1 MSTRPIMPRP
11 KRSSTRRS
19 VLGVPKRDGA
29 TSAGPRSLL
38 PPGVDT
44 QLRSLERSTK
54 SDREPTTALRE
65 TVEAIWQIVEQAAS
79 ERALDGSRHGAS
91 ALLARRELLQRG
103 TCTLSAVIRR
113 GVASGAFRPRRAS
126 WAIRRLPFAIVAGAC
141 AQWVFGLATAP
152 SLRASAAV
160 KGALEVLRPR
170 QALHIDK
177 LSLRVD

>member
-1 MSTRPIMPRP
+1 MSTRPIMTRP
-11 KRSSTRRS
+11 GRRSTRGS
-19 VLGVPKRDGA
+19 VLGAPRRDGA
-29 TSAGPRSLL
+29 TPAESRSLL
-38 PPGVDT
+38 PRRVDK
-44 QLRSLERSTK
+44 QLQSLERSSK
-54 SDREPTTALRE
+54 SDRDPATALRE

-79 ERALDGSRHGAS
+79 ARALDGSRHGAS
-91 ALLARRELLQRG
+91 ALLARRELVQRG

-141 AQWVFGLATAP
+141 VHWVFGLATAP

-170 QALHIDK
+170 QFSTSTHA
-177 LSLRVD
+177 RYE